1 MNSKNDNSNAF
12 LIHISAFAGYF
23 FPLGGVIA
31 PLIFWQ
37 VKKDESEYLD
47 TQGKE
52 AVNFNLSFLLYTFLL
67 GLALVPFIFGS
78 IFRAFD
84 NIDHMHNEFNFGFPH
99 VFGFVGGISIIG
111 LLGIIRFVFIILA
124 AIKANNG
131 EYYKYPLTIKFVK

>member
-1 MNSKNDNSNAF
+1 MTTKNDNSNAF

-23 FPLGGVIA
+23 IPLGGVIA

-37 VKKDESEYLD
+37 VKKEESEYLD
-47 TQGKE
+47 EQGKE

-67 GLALVPFIFGS
+67 GLALIPFIFGTLFS
-78 IFRAFD
+78 AFKRV
-84 NIDHMHNEFNFGFPH
+84 DHMHNEFNFDFP
-99 VFGFVGGISIIG
+99 FVGFFGGVSIIG

-131 EYYKYPLTIKFVK
+131 EYYKYPITIKFIK

>member
-1 MNSKNDNSNAF
+1 MNSKNNNSKAF

-47 TQGKE
+47 DQGKE
-52 AVNFNLSFLLYTFLL
+52 AVNFNLSFLLYTFIL
-67 GLALVPFIFGS
+67 GLTFIPLFFGTL
-78 IFRAFD
+78 FRTFK
-84 NIDHMHNEFNFGFPH
+84 NIDHSHNELYFDFPNMFGF
-99 VFGFVGGISIIG
+99 FGGVSIIA
-111 LLGIIRFVFIILA
+111 LLGVIRFVFIILA